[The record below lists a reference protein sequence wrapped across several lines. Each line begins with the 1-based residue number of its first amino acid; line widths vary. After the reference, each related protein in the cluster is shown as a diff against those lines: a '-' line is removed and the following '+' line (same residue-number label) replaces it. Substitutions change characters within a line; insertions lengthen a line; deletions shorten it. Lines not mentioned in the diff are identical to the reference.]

1 VSGDVP
7 GRCAIDALR
16 PCRYC
21 PKKIAWGIDE
31 KGQRIPLD
39 PVAPVYRIVRFDQ
52 DSGLYVIERAGADVG
67 SGLNPTNYVSHF
79 ATCSGASAASKKNR
93 TPAPRDPR
101 AAAAGD

>member
-1 VSGDVP
+1 MPGAIA
-7 GRCAIDALR
+7 GRCATDALR
-16 PCRYC
+16 PCNYC
-21 PKKIAWGIDE
+21 PKSIVWAINEHGK
-31 KGQRIPLD
+31 KIPLD
-39 PVAPVYRIVRFDQ
+39 PQAPVYRIVRFDQ
-52 DSGLYVIERAGADVG
+52 EAGAYIVERAGADVG